1 MTVSASPGRSA
12 TQRRWLPRGAATVRI
27 LVWSTRLV
35 GLLTLL
41 SVVFQRRRMRTG
53 LANWFSV
60 PVQATVA
67 GTTVV
72 VVAGVCLLML
82 ATGLRRRK
90 RRAWQVTLVFTAL
103 IAVLHLLAHK
113 GDLAGATALLLFAAL
128 LVYRNEFTALP
139 DPAMGRWR
147 AVLVFAQ
154 LITAGFAV
162 NLLLLIANHRL
173 EVGTPTFPDRVLHAA
188 LSLIGVSGPIQFRAE
203 VLDDLTATLGL
214 VFSVGAVL
222 LGGYFLL
229 RSAEPKPSLT
239 PDDVTRIR
247 ALLDVEPDSLSY
259 FALRR
264 DKSAVFSASGKSAIA
279 YRVLAG
285 VALTSGDPLGDAE
298 AWPGAIDE
306 YLTTCVQH
314 AWVPAVL
321 GCSERAA
328 TVWSRYGLDVL
339 ELGDEAVVDVDEFT
353 LEGRRMRGVRQAVAR
368 VRRSGYEARVRRAAD
383 LSDPDRAALAKLADR
398 WRGTDTER
406 GFSMA
411 LSRLAD
417 PADDGCVLVTAERD
431 GVVHGMLQFVP
442 WGAEGLS
449 LDLMRRDSDVTDNGL
464 NEFMITELLTAC
476 PTLGVTR
483 VSLNFAMFRAALERG
498 ERIGAGPVA
507 RLWAKALR
515 LGSRW
520 WQIESLYRF
529 NAKFAP
535 EWIPR
540 YLVFPAVRDLP
551 RITLAALEAEGF
563 GGRPPAILRILRR

>member
-1 MTVSASPGRSA
+1 MTVSASTSSS
-12 TQRRWLPRGAATVRI
+12 RRWLVRGTTTVRI

-35 GLLTLL
+35 GVLTLL
-41 SVVFQRRRMRTG
+41 SVVLRRRHLSPG
-53 LANWFSV
+53 SSAWFDV

-90 RRAWQVTLVFTAL
+90 RRAWQIAVPLSALV
-103 IAVLHLLAHK
+103 AVLHLLAHK
-113 GDLAGATALLLFAAL
+113 GDLAGATAACLCVAL
-128 LVYRNEFTALP
+128 VVFRAEFTALP

-154 LITAGFAV
+154 LIVAGFAV
-162 NLLLLIANHRL
+162 NLLLLVADHRL
-173 EVGTPTFPDRVLHAA
+173 EQGSPTLLQRVQHAV
-188 LSLIGVSGPIQFRAE
+188 LSLVGVSGPVQFKAE
-203 VLDDLTATLGL
+203 VLDDLTATIGL
-214 VFSVGAVL
+214 VFGLGAVL

-229 RSAEPKPSLT
+229 RSAEPRPSLGEAEAA
-239 PDDVTRIR
+239 RIR
-247 ALLDVEPDSLSY
+247 RLLDEEPDSLGY

-264 DKSAVFSASGKSAIA
+264 DKSAVFSPSGKSAIT

-298 AWPGAIDE
+298 AWPGAMAE
-306 YLTTCVQH
+306 YLTKCARH

-328 TVWSRYGLDVL
+328 TVWSRHGLDVL
-339 ELGDEAVVDVDEFT
+339 ELGDEAVVDVSSFT
-353 LEGRRMRGVRQAVAR
+353 LAGRRMRGVRQAVAR
-368 VRRSGYEARVRRAAD
+368 VKRSGYQARVRRAAD
-383 LSDPDRAALAKLADR
+383 TPKAERTTLTRLADR
-398 WRGTDTER
+398 WRDSETER

-411 LSRLAD
+411 LSRVAD
-417 PADDGCVLVTAERD
+417 EGDPGCVLVTAEQD
-431 GVVHGMLQFVP
+431 GLVRGMLQFVP
-442 WGAEGLS
+442 WGPHGLS
-449 LDLMRRDSDVTDNGL
+449 LDLMRRDRDVADNGL
-464 NEFMITELLTAC
+464 NEFMITELLAAC
-476 PTLGVTR
+476 PSLNVTK

-515 LGSRW
+515 IGSRW

-540 YLVFPAVRDLP
+540 YLAFPAVRDLP
-551 RITLAALEAEGF
+551 RIALAAMEAEGF
-563 GGRPPAILRILRR
+563 GGRPTTLLRMLRRT